1 MVTATRK
8 PQPAP
13 AHIGEL
19 VERVLEA
26 ATDPVYAQRKEMWTR
41 HNRLEKVA
49 KAPICVYL
57 PGGYPLVWQELIP
70 AETLISTDPFERAI
84 ELQLRQ
90 KLYKHDHIPD
100 DEVLLPTV
108 WVSPV
113 RPDGSQQKA
122 AGPGLGADDRTHG
135 SRSQGDARLW
145 GLPFRVDA
153 TDDPGGA
160 YKVAPVVTTTEDM
173 ACLHHPRYEV
183 DTKATAALLERAA
196 EIVDGRL
203 PVKLA
208 TDELAASPSETV
220 VSLMG
225 IEAVLYGVI
234 DRPEFIHEM
243 MNLVTEG
250 YIAYHRDRQ
259 AAGAIDPE
267 ASWGFRTHYEEL
279 DEAEDP
285 GSIASS
291 WWYVSAQSLSGL
303 SPDMYAEFLQPY
315 HDRLAQELGDNRV
328 YYHGCEDLTEKLPII
343 RQLPN
348 LRRFHISPWT
358 DLEAAVDQLG
368 RDFVLETHI
377 AYADVLYTHTPSQM
391 RSALER
397 IMDIAGDC
405 VIDINLG
412 DVETVRGD
420 PSVLT
425 TWARIA
431 QEVTES
437 YA

>member
-1 MVTATRK
+1 MR
-8 PQPAP
+8 
-13 AHIGEL
+13 L
-19 VERVLEA
+19 VERVEEA
-26 ATDPVYAQRKEMWTR
+26 AADPKYAARKDMYTR
-41 HNRLEKVA
+41 HNRLEKVR
-49 KAPICVYL
+49 KAPVCVHLHSDYR
-57 PGGYPLVWQELIP
+57 LVWQELIP
-70 AETLISTDPFERAI
+70 PDTLESQDPLERGVEI
-84 ELQLRQ
+84 QLRQ

-100 DEVLLPTV
+100 DEVLLPTI
-108 WVSPV
+108 WVSPI
-113 RPDGSQQKA
+113 RPVGAESADRGSSQGVA
-122 AGPGLGADDRTHG
+122 DRTHG

-160 YKVAPVVTTTEDM
+160 YKVAPVVTDESDM
-173 ACLHHPRYEV
+173 ELLHHPRYEI
-183 DTKATAALLERAA
+183 DAPATLELLERVN
-196 EIVDGRL
+196 ELVDGRL

-234 DRPEFIHEM
+234 DRPEFIHKM
-243 MNLVTEG
+243 MDFVTDG
-250 YIAYHRDRQ
+250 YIAYHRERQ
-259 AAGAIDPE
+259 AAGALDPE
-267 ASWGFRTHYEEL
+267 STWGFRTHCEKL
-279 DEAEDP
+279 RPDEDA
-285 GSIASS
+285 GALSSS

-315 HDRLAQELGDNRV
+315 HDRLARELGDNRV

-343 RQLPN
+343 RKLPN
-348 LRRFHISPWT
+348 LRRFHISAWT
-358 DLEAAVDQLG
+358 DLEAAAEQLS

-377 AYADVLYTHTPSQM
+377 AYADVLYTHTPAQM
-391 RSALER
+391 RAALER

-405 VIDINLG
+405 AIDINLG

-425 TWARIA
+425 NWARLA

>member
-1 MVTATRK
+1 MGQATEKHR
-8 PQPAP
+8 P
-13 AHIGEL
+13 HIQEL
-19 VERVLEA
+19 VERVEQA
-26 ATDPVYAQRKEMWTR
+26 AADPRYAARKEMYTR
-41 HNRLEKVA
+41 HNRLQ
-49 KAPICVYL
+49 KAPKAPVCVHL
-57 PGGYPLVWQELIP
+57 PRDYRLVWQELISP
-70 AETLISTDPFERAI
+70 DTLVSQDALERDI
-84 ELQLRQ
+84 EVQLRQ

-113 RPDGSQQKA
+113 RPDGSQHKA
-122 AGPGLGADDRTHG
+122 FGPGLGADARTHG

-160 YKVAPVVTTTEDM
+160 YKVAPVVTTEADM
-173 ACLHHPRYEV
+173 ARLHHPRYEV
-183 DTKATAALLERAA
+183 EAQATNALLERAT

-259 AAGAIDPE
+259 AACAVDPE
-267 ASWGFRTHYEEL
+267 ASWGFRIHYEEL
-279 DEAEDP
+279 DATEDP
-285 GSIASS
+285 GSLTSS

-315 HDRLAQELGDNRV
+315 HDRLARELGDNRV
-328 YYHGCEDLTEKLPII
+328 YYHGCEDLTEKLSII
-343 RQLPN
+343 RRLPN
-348 LRRFHISPWT
+348 LRRFHISAWT
-358 DLEAAVDQLG
+358 DLETAVDQLG

-377 AYADVLYTHTPSQM
+377 AYADVLYTHTRSQM

-397 IMDIAGDC
+397 IMDVAGDC

-425 TWARIA
+425 NWARIA
-431 QEVTES
+431 QEVTAS